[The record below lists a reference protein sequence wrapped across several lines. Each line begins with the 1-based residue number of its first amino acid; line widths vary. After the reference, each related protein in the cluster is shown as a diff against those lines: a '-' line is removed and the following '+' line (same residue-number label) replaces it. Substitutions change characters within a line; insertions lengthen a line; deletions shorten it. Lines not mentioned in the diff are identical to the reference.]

1 MTNLNNVSSLF
12 GSTSTSLYDQLS
24 ELASIKSGAYK
35 TALKAYYKKVN
46 SDDSSSDSKAT
57 NNAKKT
63 NDAIAD
69 RIKSNAESLQSAAD
83 KLNVKGSSDLFSEKD
98 YTTKDEDGN
107 EITKH
112 GVDRDAILKVAK
124 DVVSNYNSFV
134 DSASDS
140 TSKSVLNQ
148 TLNLTNQVKSYA
160 KTFANAGITI
170 GKDNK
175 LSIDEDSFKNADLGT
190 IKGLFQGN
198 GSSFQ
203 QIASKA
209 SMINIT
215 SNSEANLK
223 KLYTSTGDYSE
234 LSTGNLLDSLF

>member
-1 MTNLNNVSSLF
+1 MTNLNNVSALF
-12 GSTSTSLYDQLS
+12 GSTGTSLYDQLG

-35 TALKAYYKKVN
+35 TALKAYYKKVKTEDN
-46 SDDSSSDSKAT
+46 STDSST
-57 NNAKKT
+57 NTSNKKT
-63 NDAIAD
+63 NDAIAN
-69 RIKSNAESLQSAAD
+69 RIKSSAESLQSAAD
-83 KLNVKGSSDLFSEKD
+83 KLSVTGNSSLFAEKD
-98 YTTKDEDGN
+98 YTVKDEDGK
-107 EITKH
+107 EVTKH
-112 GVDRDAILKVAK
+112 GVDREAILKVAK
-124 DVVSNYNSFV
+124 DVVSNYNSFI

-148 TLNLTNQVKSYA
+148 TLHLTNQVKGYA
-160 KTFANAGITI
+160 KTFANAGIII

-190 IKGLFQGN
+190 LKGLFQGN
-198 GSSFQ
+198 GSAFQ
-203 QIASKA
+203 QVASKA

-234 LSTGNLLDSLF
+234 LSTGSLLDSIF